1 MAEIF
6 TIQGLSISIYPL
18 DAGPAHLH
26 VRRGNDEF
34 VMTLDG
40 REVEGR
46 GTFEDISVVNDFI
59 DSCDEDVHELGQ
71 CAQRG
76 EKITRLNVK
85 NDE

>member
-6 TIQGLSISIYPL
+6 TIQGLSISIYHL

-59 DSCDEDVHELGQ
+59 DSCDEDLHELWQ

-76 EKITRLNVK
+76 EKIMRLNVK
-85 NDE
+85 NGE

>member
-18 DAGPAHLH
+18 DARPAHLH

-59 DSCDEDVHELGQ
+59 DSCDEDLHELWQ

-85 NDE
+85 NGE